1 VKIIH
6 RYIFLSVGSAATA
19 GAALFIFVLVAA
31 NAVRDVI
38 ERVASGQISPVMAGK
53 MIALLI
59 PFTLSFA
66 APLGLL
72 VGILVVLGRMSA
84 RNEIAALKSAGV
96 SLWRISLPIVTLAI
110 LAVSACAF
118 INNTYAPLART
129 QYRTMLSG
137 LVHDAPLRF
146 IVPGRFVRDFP
157 GYVIYAGERRDESL
171 ENVWIWVLGR
181 DRSVEKF
188 LQARR
193 GSITYDGNRNILLLD
208 VFDATGESRT
218 GSNADDLSRMRPVAV
233 IDHASFALPMDRLM
247 SAQKAAEPQKKLSN
261 MSLTELIAAWRRA
274 RSDTWEASLGSE
286 EWQEARVKQ
295 TRAGFYISRNFA
307 FAFSALALALVAI
320 PLGIKVGRKETYAN
334 MAIALAL
341 GMLYFFLVFL
351 TGWAERSPAAHPEL
365 LVWLPNLAFF
375 GIGAILMRRSNQ
387 H

>member
-1 VKIIH
+1 MKIIH
-6 RYIFLSVGSAATA
+6 RYIFLSIGSAAVA

-31 NAVRDVI
+31 NAVKDVI
-38 ERVASGQISPVMAGK
+38 ERMASGQLSPVMAGQ

-66 APLGLL
+66 APMGLL

-96 SLWRISLPIVTLAI
+96 SLWRISLSIFALAFI
-110 LAVSACAF
+110 AVGACAF
-118 INNTYAPLART
+118 INNYYAPVARQ
-129 QYRTMLSG
+129 QYREMLSG

-146 IVPGRFVRDFP
+146 VVPGRFVRDFP
-157 GYVIYAGERRDESL
+157 GYVIYAGERDDENLS
-171 ENVWIWVLGR
+171 NVWIWVLGR

-188 LQARR
+188 LQARK
-193 GSITYDGNRNILLLD
+193 GSIRYDESRNILVLD
-208 VFDATGESRT
+208 VYDATGESRS
-218 GSNADDLSRMRPVAV
+218 GANSDDLSRMRPVAV
-233 IDHASFALPMDRLM
+233 IEHASFALPMDRLM
-247 SAQKAAEPQKKLSN
+247 STQKSAEVQKKLSN
-261 MSLTELIAAWRRA
+261 MSLSELADTWRKA
-274 RSDTWEASLGSE
+274 RSDQWAASYGSE
-286 EWQEARVKQ
+286 QWRQARILK
-295 TRAGFYISRNFA
+295 TRASFYISRNFA

-334 MAIALAL
+334 MALALAL

-351 TGWAERSPAAHPEL
+351 TGWAERTPQAFPAL

-375 GIGAILMRRSNQ
+375 AAGALLMRRSNM